1 MLGQQGID
9 GPTEEVLDKV
19 AMLNTSHLLDHLP
32 DPLMLL
38 DTGGRVVS
46 LNCPAESILGR
57 TSSECEGQLLGALL
71 SNNFSDQGLDL
82 YHQAFKQCING
93 TPARASL
100 VFDTPHNVDRQC
112 VLLPSWDAHGTLDG
126 VLLLIGDG
134 RGAEPPRGETDPYEV
149 IKVLASTSLEV
160 IEGCD
165 LKEMIESEASRLARS
180 LGLDFAIFRILH
192 PQEQPQIICHG
203 IEVSDA
209 RLVLESRL
217 SDGSMLYQ
225 TVNRGQEM
233 IIDDLE
239 RSEVNCPVPEIRS
252 MVCLTVNWSERAYG
266 CAVFGNHRLGGDLD
280 LLYPILQVFC
290 NHVATSLR
298 NARLHQELMV
308 RSDILQG
315 LYETTQALSSTL
327 ELKELLHTILQ
338 TARKLVSADNCYIF
352 QLNRSRERLEAIAH
366 ITEEEI
372 REVPELKVGE
382 GITGLVAHTGKGQL
396 VVRADLDPRAIT
408 VPGTP
413 KDDPSSIICVP
424 LRFSDD
430 LLGVMT
436 LEKRP
441 GIPFT
446 KKQYELIELF
456 SLQAA
461 MAIHRASQYDKTR
474 AFASNLQMYNVL
486 LTHDVANFNV
496 PIHGFLEML
505 IKDPKLD
512 MRQRRYVRSAL
523 VQSDNISE
531 VISDIRELSR
541 LRSQMGE
548 APLETVNLVPILKEA
563 REDLLSNAV
572 NEDVEAHI
580 SSAPDMAMVMADA
593 SLKVLF
599 HNLLAYAFKYG
610 QGRPVEID
618 VMEHVD
624 ASGVWWR
631 VRIMDAGKGIPDEQ
645 KKGMFKRFDRLDTVQ
660 GSDGYGLSMSVVGIL
675 TDRYHGKVWVEDR
688 VPGDPCKGASYN
700 VIFPKIDTRVTE

>member
-1 MLGQQGID
+1 MLGQQDID
-9 GPTEEVLDKV
+9 GPSDEVLDRV
-19 AMLNTSHLLDHLP
+19 TMLNTSHLLDHLP
-32 DPLMLL
+32 DPLIHL
-38 DTGGRVVS
+38 DMGGRMVS
-46 LNCPAESILGR
+46 LNGPAESALGR
-57 TSSECEGQLLGALL
+57 SSCECQGQFLEALL
-71 SNNFSDQGLDL
+71 SKNFSSHGLDQ
-82 YHQAFKQCING
+82 YQQAFKQCTNG
-93 TPARASL
+93 TPARANL

-112 VLLPSWDAHGTLDG
+112 VLIPSWDAHGTVDG
-126 VLLLIGDG
+126 ALLLMGDG
-134 RGAEPPRGETDPYEV
+134 RGTEPPRGEADPYEM

-160 IEGCD
+160 HEGCD
-165 LKEMIESEASRLARS
+165 LKELIESEASRLALS

-192 PQEQPQIICHG
+192 PQERPQIICHG
-203 IEVSDA
+203 IEDA
-209 RLVLESRL
+209 DAVQVLDSQL
-217 SDGSMLYQ
+217 PDGSLLYQ
-225 TVNRGQEM
+225 TVNRGQEIM
-233 IIDDLE
+233 VEDLE
-239 RSEVNCPVPEIRS
+239 RSEISCPVPEIRS
-252 MVCLTVNWSERAYG
+252 LVGLTVNWSERAYG
-266 CAVFGNHRLGGDLD
+266 CAVFGNRRLGGDLG

-298 NARLHQELMV
+298 NARLHKELMV

-327 ELKELLHTILQ
+327 ELKELLQMILH
-338 TARKLVSADNCYIF
+338 TARNLVSADNCYIF
-352 QLNRSRERLEAIAH
+352 QLDHSRESLHAIAY

-372 REVPELKVGE
+372 REVPVLKVGE
-382 GITGLVAHTGKGQL
+382 GITGLVANTGKGQL

-408 VPGTP
+408 IPGTP
-413 KDDPSSIICVP
+413 DDDPSSIICVP
-424 LRFSDD
+424 LQLSEE

-461 MAIHRASQYDKTR
+461 MAIHRASQYDQIR
-474 AFASNLQMYNVL
+474 IYASNLQMYNVL

-512 MRQRRYVRSAL
+512 LRQRRYVRSAL

-541 LRSQMGE
+541 LRRQTGE
-548 APLETVNLVPILKEA
+548 ALLEAVNLVPILKEV

-580 SSAPDMAMVMADA
+580 NSAPDIAMVMADS

-618 VMEHVD
+618 VMEHQD
-624 ASGVWWR
+624 PTGGWWR
-631 VRIMDAGKGIPDEQ
+631 VRIMDGGKGIPEEQ
-645 KKGMFKRFDRLDTVQ
+645 KRGMFRRYDRLDTVQ

-688 VPGDPCKGASYN
+688 VPGDPCRGTSYN
-700 VIFPKIDTRVTE
+700 VIIPKIVTRAME